1 MFHHMLNC
9 TMTHKNRVSLV
20 IKDYKL
26 IEEFPDSDFFGP
38 YKVKKSKLSG
48 RICFKENSRTLKKLF
63 RHYQPPSSSDCD
75 PHHLFYHQ
83 NCQKKCG
90 TGAFSRHSGTF
101 FGIFFT
107 QLTTPNS

>member
-26 IEEFPDSDFFGP
+26 IKEFPDSDFFGP

-63 RHYQPPSSSDCD
+63 RHYQPPSSSDPETYFPEILELGLLRSD
-75 PHHLFYHQ
+75 
-83 NCQKKCG
+83 
-90 TGAFSRHSGTF
+90 TGGKVFISH
-101 FGIFFT
+101 
-107 QLTTPNS
+107 

>member
-63 RHYQPPSSSDCD
+63 RHYQPPSSS
-75 PHHLFYHQ
+75 
-83 NCQKKCG
+83 G
-90 TGAFSRHSGTF
+90 VSGLVSITLAISF
-101 FGIFFT
+101 LVADT
-107 QLTTPNS
+107 RL

>member
-63 RHYQPPSSSDCD
+63 RHYQPPSSSD
-75 PHHLFYHQ
+75 
-83 NCQKKCG
+83 
-90 TGAFSRHSGTF
+90 
-101 FGIFFT
+101 
-107 QLTTPNS
+107 QLLAKSPQAVRQMIVLHASTRL

>member
-63 RHYQPPSSSDCD
+63 RHYQPPSSS
-75 PHHLFYHQ
+75 
-83 NCQKKCG
+83 
-90 TGAFSRHSGTF
+90 GAMGCSTMYLKGTF
-101 FGIFFT
+101 VSADYLARYSYNT
-107 QLTTPNS
+107 V

>member
-1 MFHHMLNC
+1 MFHFILNC

-63 RHYQPPSSSDCD
+63 RHYQPPSSS
-75 PHHLFYHQ
+75 
-83 NCQKKCG
+83 G
-90 TGAFSRHSGTF
+90 R
-101 FGIFFT
+101 T
-107 QLTTPNS
+107 QGDFRSSVRPSVRSWARKIWISCIAL

>member
-38 YKVKKSKLSG
+38 CKVKKSNQSG

-63 RHYQPPSSSDCD
+63 RHYQPPSSSGCTWAKFQRTD
-75 PHHLFYHQ
+75 PD
-83 NCQKKCG
+83 K
-90 TGAFSRHSGTF
+90 SGRLVSF
-101 FGIFFT
+101 K
-107 QLTTPNS
+107 

>member
-63 RHYQPPSSSDCD
+63 RHYQPPSSSGEKEEEEEA
-75 PHHLFYHQ
+75 LILYYG
-83 NCQKKCG
+83 KGRVG
-90 TGAFSRHSGTF
+90 TSVNEEVS
-101 FGIFFT
+101 
-107 QLTTPNS
+107 

>member
-26 IEEFPDSDFFGP
+26 IKEFPDSDFFGP

-63 RHYQPPSSSDCD
+63 RHYQPPSSSEVS
-75 PHHLFYHQ
+75 HRNEK
-83 NCQKKCG
+83 NCSN
-90 TGAFSRHSGTF
+90 FSE
-101 FGIFFT
+101 I
-107 QLTTPNS
+107 